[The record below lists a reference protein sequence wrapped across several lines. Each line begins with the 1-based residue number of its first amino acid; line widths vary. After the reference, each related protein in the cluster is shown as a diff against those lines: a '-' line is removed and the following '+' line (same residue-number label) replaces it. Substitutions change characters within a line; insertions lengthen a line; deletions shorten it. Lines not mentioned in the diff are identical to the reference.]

1 MTGSVALPIGAT
13 VLSIATVGLT
23 LTGCATASVPT
34 STFSEALRVASLKG
48 SELCILNETG
58 KTIPL
63 VQQLGDPDPDSH
75 PDAPGPVAP
84 GGKWCS
90 NGYNSYTDSFD
101 IFDVTAQIFFTADR
115 GDEARWG
122 AINKVVMP
130 PGVRYGNGGFS
141 DGFGGWWGNWE
152 TDVSLQRDG
161 YPNHDFHIRRLDDTE
176 FFKEW
181 LITVRS

>member
-1 MTGSVALPIGAT
+1 MTGSVALRIGAT

-115 GDEARWG
+115 ADEARWG

-130 PGVRYGNGGFS
+130 PVVRYGNGGFS